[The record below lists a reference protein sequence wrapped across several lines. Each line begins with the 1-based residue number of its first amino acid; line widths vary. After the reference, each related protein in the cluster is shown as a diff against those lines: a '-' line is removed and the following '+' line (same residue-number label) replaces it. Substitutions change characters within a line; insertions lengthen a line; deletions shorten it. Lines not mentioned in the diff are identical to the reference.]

1 MRTLFRPNTSEIQLT
16 AVLYAL
22 SDQIRLNMVKTLA
35 GGNELNCGAFDLSIA
50 KSTLSHHFKVL
61 RESGVIEIRVEGRQ
75 RLISLRATDLD
86 DRFPGLLKSI
96 LTERLNLF
104 KILPNI
110 NKNGLRTGNQ
120 Y

>member
-1 MRTLFRPNTSEIQLT
+1 MRTLFHPNTSEIQLT

-22 SDQIRLNMVKTLA
+22 SDPIRLNMVKALA

-61 RESGVIEIRVEGRQ
+61 RESGVIEIKLEGRQ
-75 RLISLRATDLD
+75 RLISLRTADLD

-96 LTERLNLF
+96 LTASKPF
-104 KILPNI
+104 
-110 NKNGLRTGNQ
+110 
-120 Y
+120 